1 MSNVVR
7 TDIDALNAVL
17 TVNLAK
23 DEYLT
28 KVNKEIKRYSQKMQR
43 PGFRPGK
50 TPTSLV
56 KRMYG
61 DSFVVETIQEMMSQK
76 LSDYLQENKPDI
88 FGQPIMSETQADT
101 GFDPKNPQDIS
112 FSFDIGIVPD
122 FEVQG
127 LDGVSYERY
136 LVNVGEDKIDAEI
149 ENMRKRSGE
158 ESEIDTQIEANDM
171 ITLHVKEQGG
181 TLEKEDLL
189 LSVNW
194 LTEEMK
200 EVFMTQKRGDSLTV
214 NIFQLEK
221 ETTPQYVRKYFLG
234 LEDTDEREINE
245 NFDVKIKFV
254 KRQVPGALDQAFFDK
269 NFGEGVVTSEAEMRD
284 TIRRGLSMNFN
295 GQADALMLRDIQDG
309 LIAAN
314 PMDLPD
320 AFLKRWLRTQNE
332 KNTEDTVEQGFEGFA
347 QNLRWTLIRSKI
359 AKSSDVT
366 VSDEDLKAFYRNR
379 IRGYL
384 GGQLG
389 GGASADELIESLV
402 ERAFQDEKQQSDLY
416 EEVLT
421 EKTFEAMKARV
432 AIVDKPIGEEEFNS
446 IMAAAQY
453 EAAKARGEIKEDE
466 ATDAIETVEVEE
478 IEAEEV

>member
-17 TVNLAK
+17 TVSLTK

-28 KVNKEIKRYSQKMQR
+28 KVNKDINRYSQKMQR

-50 TPTSLV
+50 TPKSLV
-56 KRMYG
+56 KKMYG
-61 DSFVVETIQEMMSQK
+61 DAFVVETIQEMMSQK

-88 FGQPIMSETQADT
+88 FGQPIMSETQSDT

-112 FSFDIGIVPD
+112 FSFDIGLLPD
-122 FEVQG
+122 FEVKG

-149 ENMRKRSGE
+149 ENMRKRNGE
-158 ESEIDTQIEANDM
+158 ESEIDTNIQDGDM
-171 ITLHVKEQGG
+171 ITLHIKEQGG

-194 LTEEMK
+194 LTDEMK
-200 EVFMTQKRGDSLTV
+200 EVFTTQKKGDSLTV

-254 KRQVPGALDQAFFDK
+254 KRQVPAELNQEFFDK
-269 NFGEGVVTSEAEMRD
+269 NFGPGVVTSEADMRD
-284 TIRRGLSMNFN
+284 TIRKGLSVNFT

-314 PMDLPD
+314 TLELPS

-359 AKSSDVT
+359 AKSSNVT
-366 VSDEDLKAFYRNR
+366 IEDEDLKAFYRAR

-389 GGASADELIESLV
+389 AGTDDLVESLV
-402 ERAFQDEKQQSDLY
+402 ERAFADEKQMSELY

-432 AIVDKPIGEEEFNS
+432 MIVEKPIGEEEFNS

-466 ATDAIETVEVEE
+466 AIDAVETVEVEE